1 MMLFGGYAVEI
12 SMEIIIDFHNEILH
26 RRQIMVAYVE
36 PDGVST
42 SVAVVVT
49 NSDFDIATVVYIC
62 YNSIAIFMLKKG

>member
-49 NSDFDIATVVYIC
+49 NSDFDIATGVDVYDNSFVVLRRKI
-62 YNSIAIFMLKKG
+62 